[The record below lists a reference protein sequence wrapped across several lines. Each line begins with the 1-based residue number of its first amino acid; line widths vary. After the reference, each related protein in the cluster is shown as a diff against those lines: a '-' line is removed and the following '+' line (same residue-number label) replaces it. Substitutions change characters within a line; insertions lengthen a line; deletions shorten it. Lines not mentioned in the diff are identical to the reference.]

1 MPTDFETR
9 LNLAIRGR
17 ANFIGPRFGEFPDA
31 FERIVE
37 LGTFYLGYQRDDR
50 VPPERNKQLIA
61 DVRSWM
67 SQVADDS
74 LGTAAFT
81 DGTTLFSVNT
91 LLNHRHLPHPELLYD
106 LATFVEG
113 AVLFDKVFHLGNPRI
128 ADDVVYRINEAL
140 GGDPLVV
147 SLEIDWETHDPYW
160 AQSSPLRIF
169 LTGLWGEVA
178 NYFNELEKAAATDV
192 SHEAANR
199 IRASWEALLGVS
211 LPDSRSLFAYLDR
224 HFDTP
229 VDKLA
234 VQAADVLRP
243 EPRSFGYR
251 ASGEDVRAA
260 YLLANESNQ
269 RSRFNLRLADELGI
283 PYLQTWA
290 RLPYRHFY
298 EARAFRAQNFLATAD
313 FLDHEY
319 RRRAEAFMDS
329 RVKIQLPFF
338 LSAMLSHV
346 SCLDEFFEEL
356 GHLRLKTANLR
367 KRRAELDRQIHE
379 GNKHEIE
386 KLRAAIADEAHE
398 VTNAYGKFPIAGVAS
413 SIIAIG
419 AAHLGLGGVES
430 LALPAFLAYTFAEG
444 IAHEGVAEMI
454 KKASER
460 IMKPEFSVITD
471 VADAAAALTNAL
483 PKVARL
489 WALKGDTLAE
499 FGPRFARLADLRAGV

>member
-1 MPTDFETR
+1 MSADFETR
-9 LNLAIRGR
+9 LNRAIRGR
-17 ANFIGPRFGEFPDA
+17 ANFIGPRFFEFPDA
-31 FERIVE
+31 FERLVE
-37 LGTFYLGYQRDDR
+37 LGTFHLGSQTEDR
-50 VPPERNKQLIA
+50 VPPERNTQFIA

-67 SQVADDS
+67 SQVADGS

-91 LLNHRHLPHPELLYD
+91 LLSDRHLPHPELLYD

-113 AVLFDKVFHLGNPRI
+113 AVLFDRVFHLGSPRI
-128 ADDVVYRINEAL
+128 GGEVVYRLNEAL
-140 GGDPLVV
+140 GDPLVV
-147 SLEIDWETHDPYW
+147 SLELDWKRHDPYW

-192 SHEAANR
+192 SHEAAHQ
-199 IRASWEALLGVS
+199 IRASWEALLGLS
-211 LPDSRSLFAYLDR
+211 LPDSRNLFAYLDR

-229 VDKLA
+229 VDDLA
-234 VQAADVLRP
+234 RQAAEVLRP

-251 ASGEDVRAA
+251 ATGEDARAA

-269 RSRFNLRLADELGI
+269 RSRFNLRLADELGL

-290 RLPYRHFY
+290 RLPYRQFY

-319 RRRAEAFMDS
+319 RRRAEAFMAS
-329 RVKIQLPFF
+329 RVKMQLPFF
-338 LSAMLSHV
+338 LSAILSRI
-346 SCLDEFFEEL
+346 SRLDEFFEEL

-367 KRRAELDRQIHE
+367 KRRAELDGQIHE
-379 GNKHEIE
+379 GNEHEIA
-386 KLRAAIADEAHE
+386 KLRAALADEAHE
-398 VTNAYGKFPIAGVAS
+398 VRNAYGRIAIAGVAG
-413 SIIAIG
+413 SIVAFG

-430 LALPAFLAYTFAEG
+430 LALPAFLAYTFVEG
-444 IAHEGVAEMI
+444 VAHEGVAETI

-460 IMKPEFSVITD
+460 IMKPEYSVVTD

-489 WALKGDTLAE
+489 WGLKDDTLAE
-499 FGPRFARLADLRAGV
+499 FGPRFARLTDLRAGV